1 MKTLTIT
8 LHNTDNCGS
17 SLQAFALQHFLIT
30 HGIDNEIIDYVP
42 AYTQNNGSPFKTFVR
57 NIVFRKSYLLRRKKF
72 QNFINKNLKL
82 TKKRYKTYH
91 ELEINPPQADIYIT
105 GSDQLWNNSYACGND
120 PAFYLGFVNKENINK
135 ISYAVSIG
143 KSHIK
148 ESDLELVKEY
158 GKNFKWIS
166 LREKINVGHVQKVV
180 NKVPVVHV
188 CDPVLLN
195 DAREYDKI
203 KKIRIIK
210 DKYILVYVAQAID
223 KLELNR
229 IVKEIAKNGNLKIVF
244 IGTYRSKCDCDFH
257 IKDMDPGDFLSLI
270 YNAEYIISN
279 SFHATIFSLIYNK
292 QFLVVLPKEN
302 GNRISE
308 ILELTNLENHVFGKF
323 NKIPY
328 ITKDQFIKIN
338 DVLDHFKKK
347 SQEIFLDSV
356 CFKQE
361 II

>member
-8 LHNTDNCGS
+8 LHDTDNCGS

-42 AYTQNNGSPFKTFVR
+42 AYTQNNGNPFKTFIR
-57 NIVFRKSYLLRRKKF
+57 NIIFRKSYLQRRKKF

-82 TKKRYKTYH
+82 TKKKYKTYQ
-91 ELEINPPQADIYIT
+91 ELKNNPPQADIYIT

-120 PAFYLGFVNKENINK
+120 EAFYLAFVNSEKVKK

-143 KSHIK
+143 KCNIN
-148 ESDLELVKEY
+148 ENDLKLVKEY
-158 GKNFKWIS
+158 GNNFQWIS
-166 LREKINVGHVQKVV
+166 LREKVNVGDVEKVV

-195 DAREYDKI
+195 DAKEYDKI
-203 KKIRIIK
+203 KKFRIIEE
-210 DKYILVYVAQAID
+210 KYILVYVAQAIN

-229 IVKEIAKNGNLKIVF
+229 IVKEIAEENGLKIVF

-270 YNAEYIISN
+270 YNAEYVISN
-279 SFHATIFSLIYNK
+279 SFHATMFSLIYNK
-292 QFLVVLPKEN
+292 QFIAILPKEN

-308 ILELTNLENHVFGKF
+308 ILELTNLENHAFGKF
-323 NKIPY
+323 DKIPY
-328 ITKDQFIKIN
+328 ITSEEYIEINKKLKI
-338 DVLDHFKKK
+338 FKEESKK
-347 SQEIFLDSV
+347 TLSNQIEY
-356 CFKQE
+356 K
-361 II
+361 

>member
-8 LHNTDNCGS
+8 LHDTDNCGS

-42 AYTQNNGSPFKTFVR
+42 SYTQNNGSPFKTFIR
-57 NIVFRKSYLLRRKKF
+57 NIIFRKSYLQRRKKF

-82 TKKRYKTYH
+82 TKRKYKTYQ
-91 ELEINPPQADIYIT
+91 ELKNNPPQADIYIT

-120 PAFYLGFVNKENINK
+120 PAFYLGFVNKENTKK

-143 KSHIK
+143 KGNVNK
-148 ESDLELVKEY
+148 NDLKLVKEY
-158 GKNFKWIS
+158 GNVFKWIS
-166 LREKINVGHVQKVV
+166 LREKINVGDVEKVI

-195 DAREYDKI
+195 DAKEYDKI
-203 KKIRIIK
+203 KKFRIIE
-210 DKYILVYVAQAID
+210 DKYILVYVAQAIN

-229 IVKEIAKNGNLKIVF
+229 IVKEIANKDGLKIVF

-270 YNAEYIISN
+270 YNAEYVISN
-279 SFHATIFSLIYNK
+279 SFHATMFSLIYNK
-292 QFLVVLPKEN
+292 QFIAILPKEN

-308 ILELTNLENHVFGKF
+308 ILELTNLEDHIFGNFKE
-323 NKIPY
+323 IPY
-328 ITKDQFIKIN
+328 IANTQYKKIN
-338 DVLDHFKKK
+338 SFLKKFQEKSKNLLLSHF
-347 SQEIFLDSV
+347 
-356 CFKQE
+356 
-361 II
+361 

>member
-8 LHNTDNCGS
+8 LHDTDNCGS

-30 HGIDNEIIDYVP
+30 HGIDNKIIDYVP
-42 AYTQNNGSPFKTFVR
+42 SYTLNNGSPFKTFIR
-57 NIVFRKSYLLRRKKF
+57 NIIFRKSYLQRRKKF

-82 TKKRYKTYH
+82 SKRKYKTYQ
-91 ELEINPPQADIYIT
+91 ELKNNPPQADIYIT

-120 PAFYLGFVNKENINK
+120 PAFYLGFINNENTKK

-143 KSHIK
+143 KGNVNAN
-148 ESDLELVKEY
+148 DLKLVKEY
-158 GKNFKWIS
+158 GNDFKWIS
-166 LREKINVGHVQKVV
+166 LREKINVGDVEKVV

-195 DAREYDKI
+195 DAKEYDKI
-203 KKIRIIK
+203 KKFRIIE

-229 IVKEIAKNGNLKIVF
+229 IVKEIAKKDGLKIVF

-279 SFHATIFSLIYNK
+279 SFHATMFSLIYNK
-292 QFLVVLPKEN
+292 QFIVILPKEN

-308 ILELTNLENHVFGKF
+308 ILELTNLEDHVLGRFV
-323 NKIPY
+323 NIPY
-328 ITKDQFIKIN
+328 ISTKQWVSVNEKL
-338 DVLDHFKKK
+338 LDFRLK
-347 SQEIFLDSV
+347 SQEFIIKNLLD
-356 CFKQE
+356 
-361 II
+361 